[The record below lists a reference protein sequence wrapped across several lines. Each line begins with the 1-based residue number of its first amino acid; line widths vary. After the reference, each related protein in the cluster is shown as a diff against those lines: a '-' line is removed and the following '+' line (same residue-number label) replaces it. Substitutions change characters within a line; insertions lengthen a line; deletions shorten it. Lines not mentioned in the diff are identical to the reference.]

1 MADYYTKFSFTV
13 PFHVDGNTEEEDK
26 VHVRQLTDE
35 LNRLIDEAIEDPEH
49 EVFPEEDALMYGL
62 HVAASGS
69 GVWITDD
76 AGEGSVDGAIAAGQW
91 LLQQPGVATDKIEF
105 GWSNDCSKPQTDAYG
120 GGVAEVIAGS
130 VKTWGSWQGL
140 PKGPPQA
147 LIDEAASYLARYEAW
162 READDPEEDE
172 EIDLRVDAA
181 AIIAAFVERGMSEL
195 P

>member
-1 MADYYTKFSFTV
+1 MANYYTKFSFTV

-26 VHVRQLTDE
+26 VHVRQLTVE
-35 LNRLIDEAIEDPEH
+35 LKRLISEAIEDPEH

-69 GVWITDD
+69 EVWITDD
-76 AGEGSVDGAIAAGQW
+76 AGEGSVDGAIPATQW
-91 LLQQPGVATDKIEF
+91 LLRQAGAPDEIHFE
-105 GWSNDCSKPQTDAYG
+105 WSNDCDKAWTDAYG
-120 GGVAEVIAGS
+120 GGVAEVTAGS

-181 AIIAAFVERGMSEL
+181 AIIGAFVKEYTNG
-195 P
+195 

>member
-1 MADYYTKFSFTV
+1 MANYYTKFSFTV
-13 PFHVDGNTEEEDK
+13 PIAVSKNQAEDEGLAG
-26 VHVRQLTDE
+26 RLAAD
-35 LNRLIDEAIEDPEH
+35 LRRLIDEAIEDPEH
-49 EVFPEEDALMYGL
+49 EVFPEKDALMYGL

-69 GVWITDD
+69 EVWITDD
-76 AGEGSVDGAIAAGQW
+76 AGEGSVDGAIAATQW
-91 LLQQPGVATDKIEF
+91 LLRQAGAPDEIHFE
-105 GWSNDCSKPQTDAYG
+105 WSNDCDKARTDAYG
-120 GGVAEVIAGS
+120 GGVAEVTAGS

-181 AIIAAFVERGMSEL
+181 AIIGAFVKEYTNG
-195 P
+195 

>member
-1 MADYYTKFSFTV
+1 MADYYTKFCFTV

-26 VHVRQLTDE
+26 VHVRQLTVE

-49 EVFPEEDALMYGL
+49 EVFPEKDALMYGL
-62 HVAASGS
+62 HVAAAGS
-69 GVWITDD
+69 GVRITDD

-105 GWSNDCSKPQTDAYG
+105 EWSNDCSKPQTDAYG
-120 GGVAEVIAGS
+120 GGIAEITPDS
-130 VKTWGSWQGL
+130 PRTWGTWQGV
-140 PKGPPQA
+140 PPPPNMELLDSA
-147 LIDEAASYLARYEAW
+147 KKYLDRYETW
-162 READDPEEDE
+162 CLADSPDEDDE
-172 EIDLRVDAA
+172 TELRTDAV